1 MENNQYYYEAYY
13 ELIEYV
19 DKKIKKLEKIHSDN
33 LVCKKKCS
41 SCCLDTSVL
50 PIEFFSILNMLKQKN
65 IVPEEENGNCIFL
78 KKDLCTIYEMR
89 PLICRTH
96 GLPLA
101 YGEDEDPL
109 KRNISF
115 CELNFTKEVPE
126 FGPDNV
132 LDMDEINIELVRLNE
147 NFIKTNDKDLP
158 ERMDMKDLL
167 NYLK

>member
-19 DKKIKKLEKIHSDN
+19 DKKIKKLEKIHSAN

-50 PIEFFSILNMLKQKN
+50 PIEFYSILNLMKQKGMN
-65 IVPEEENGNCIFL
+65 PGAGDGNCIFL
-78 KKDLCTIYEMR
+78 KKEICTIYKIR

-101 YGEDEDPL
+101 YGDDEDPL
-109 KRNISF
+109 NKSITF
-115 CELNFTKEVPE
+115 CELNFTNILPE

-147 NFIKTNDKDLP
+147 NFIKTNDRDIP

-167 NYLK
+167 DHLK